1 VAYFFEFVIIA
12 SLLWAP
18 TMRLVCAFINTL
30 GFSKPEK
37 FSGARGEEG
46 NDLMWSST
54 FLEQ

>member
-1 VAYFFEFVIIA
+1 MAYFFEFVIIA